1 MGVIEFIL
9 KACPYDVFAAHIPT
23 TICEILVASP
33 ENVAVYMFM
42 SADGDTFVN
51 NSSGQKFGSAILT
64 NDKCQRI

>member
-1 MGVIEFIL
+1 MELIL

-23 TICEILVASP
+23 TTLDIADASP
-33 ENVAVYMFM
+33 TKDAVYIFM

-51 NSSGQKFGSAILT
+51 NTSGQKFGSAILT